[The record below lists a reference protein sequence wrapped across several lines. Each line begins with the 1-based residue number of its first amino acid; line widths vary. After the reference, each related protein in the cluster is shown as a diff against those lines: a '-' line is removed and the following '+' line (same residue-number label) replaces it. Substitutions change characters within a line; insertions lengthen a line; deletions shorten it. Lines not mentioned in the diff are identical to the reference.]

1 MNKQELSTLP
11 HATLAELL
19 AFVPQL
25 LARLDPMQGHKEVDA
40 SRWEVVPVIGTPGSF
55 GNLMVHG

>member
-1 MNKQELSTLP
+1 MNKQELNTLP
-11 HATLAELL
+11 HAALAELL

-40 SRWEVVPVIGTPGSF
+40 SRWEAVPVIGTPGSF
-55 GNLMVHG
+55 GN